1 MAEQITSLDP
11 SNIHIHPSAPN
22 IRSKILKAEIKEL
35 IDSIREKG
43 VRTPIRV
50 FKLDGDSK
58 YYLVSGERRLRSF
71 EFLKEE
77 DPKEFSKIPV
87 IISEYKGTP
96 EEVIQE
102 ALYDNTIEN
111 IQRKDLNGLDLANR
125 LKMFIDADL
134 TKQEIALKIGKSI
147 TWVTETLKFL
157 DADDIVKE
165 KVEAGEISLDEGKKI
180 AKLPESKQGAV
191 AKGLAKAKEIGDKE
205 SKKAI
210 KNAIEKTNRVRSNPM
225 PQKKE
230 IKRKY
235 NMLSLVVEAMKK
247 DETVNDTKQYQGLLG
262 TKLALKWVLGEEPD
276 MKVERL
282 LEKYKI
288 EVTADGTRLTPE
300 MVTKLKKQKEKKTA
314 KAAESKTTKK
324 KTTKK
329 KTAKK

>member
-58 YYLVSGERRLRSF
+58 HYLVSGERRLRSF